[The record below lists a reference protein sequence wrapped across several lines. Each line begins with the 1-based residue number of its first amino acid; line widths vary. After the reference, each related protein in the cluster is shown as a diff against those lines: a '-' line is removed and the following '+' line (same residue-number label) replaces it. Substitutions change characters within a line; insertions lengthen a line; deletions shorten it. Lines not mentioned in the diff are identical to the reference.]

1 LNFGQSRELEFLFN
15 GKPGA
20 VLFKVIERERNTA
33 PDESWHYLLKVERIQ
48 TGNAR
53 NRKEERQLR
62 SQESMSIQRNN
73 PVNPAEFLIL
83 CPLVRWIPAQRLL
96 KRNPRFTAVL
106 SSSILYVLL
115 FIIGRWNKSL
125 GLVITAWF

>member
-1 LNFGQSRELEFLFN
+1 MTGFQGSNEIRDEF
-15 GKPGA
+15 P
-20 VLFKVIERERNTA
+20 V
-33 PDESWHYLLKVERIQ
+33 
-48 TGNAR
+48 GNPVH
-53 NRKEERQLR
+53 ET
-62 SQESMSIQRNN
+62 MSIQRNN

-115 FIIGRWNKSL
+115 FIILLLFYEMLRGTDGR
-125 GLVITAWF
+125 